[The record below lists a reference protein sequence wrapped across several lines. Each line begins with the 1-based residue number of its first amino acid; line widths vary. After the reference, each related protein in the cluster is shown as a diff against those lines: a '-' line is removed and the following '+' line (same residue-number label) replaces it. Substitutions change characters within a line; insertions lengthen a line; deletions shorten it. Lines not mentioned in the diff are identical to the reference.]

1 MNNITTTSETLFPI
15 YEYNFLMYL
24 FVSIVSIFCSMAGVG
39 GGGILTPIFFILG
52 NYSLYY
58 AIPLSMISIM
68 GSSLSRYLILLP
80 KKHTLNNNIPLIDY
94 GILIQMIPFGAAG
107 SYVGVYFNSLLN
119 ESQLKYI
126 VIGLFSLIS
135 IKTYYKTYKIYKKE
149 SKLRNTTNTIYIDGI
164 CVPLENNITSE
175 LIETGNINIIKI
187 ISSILLYLT
196 IFALFGIWKIFNK
209 YWYIGFLQFIYSLSV
224 GFVCILLNN
233 KYKFSPNIEST
244 YRKSSIFALT
254 SFSVGTLSTMLGI
267 GGGMIYSIVL
277 LQMKVSPEIVMATNS
292 VATLTGSIVS
302 SIQYISDNRLY
313 IQIGG
318 FCFVISSLSG
328 YVGLKCYK
336 NFKKR
341 CNKQSIIVFI
351 LSNLMVLAVILVS
364 IK

>member
-1 MNNITTTSETLFPI
+1 MNVTNTDNLFPI
-15 YEYNFLMYL
+15 YKNNFILYLMISL
-24 FVSIVSIFCSMAGVG
+24 TSVFCSMAGVG
-39 GGGILTPIFFILG
+39 GGGILTPLFFLVG
-52 NYSLYY
+52 NYSLHY

-80 KKHTLNNNIPLIDY
+80 KKHILNNNIPLIDY

-107 SYVGVYFNSLLN
+107 SYIGLYFNRLLN
-119 ESQLKYI
+119 ENELKYI
-126 VIGLFSLIS
+126 IIGLFSLIS
-135 IKTYYKTYKIYKKE
+135 IKTYIKTYKIYSKE
-149 SKLRNTTNTIYIDGI
+149 NKLRNTTNTIYIDGI
-164 CVPLENNITSE
+164 CVPLESSHNVST
-175 LIETGNINIIKI
+175 LIETGKINIIKI
-187 ISSILLYLT
+187 VSGILIYLT
-196 IFALFGIWKIFNK
+196 IFALLGIWKIYNK
-209 YWYIGFLQFIYSLSV
+209 NWYVGFIQFIYSLLV
-224 GFVCILLNN
+224 GYSCIMLNN
-233 KYKFSPNIEST
+233 KYKLSPNIEST

-277 LQMKVSPEIVMATNS
+277 LQMKVPPEIIMATNS
-292 VATLTGSIVS
+292 VATLTGSIAS

-318 FCFVISSLSG
+318 FCFVISLLSG

-341 CNKQSIIVFI
+341 CNRQSVIVFI

-364 IK
+364 IR